1 MVRLPGQ
8 IMQELFSVRDKVVH
22 VSGGSRGIGL
32 AIARAFS
39 QAGARVVVSARSEQA
54 LAASGLDYEVC
65 DIRDSAQIRRCVE
78 RILERHGHLDVL
90 FNVAG
95 INYRHAAETYPEEK
109 LDEVLGINLRGN
121 YLMAQACGRAMIAQG
136 RGKVI
141 NVASFHTHFSLA
153 GMAPYGASKGA
164 IASMTRA
171 LAVEWAR
178 YNIQV
183 NAIAPGF
190 IRTDL
195 NRMLWEQ
202 EAIRRWV
209 VERVPAGRVGTPED
223 LIGVA
228 FFLASAASDYMTG
241 QVLYVDGGMTAGQ
254 TWPLEVPR

>member
-39 QAGARVVVSARSEQA
+39 EAGARVVVSARSEQA